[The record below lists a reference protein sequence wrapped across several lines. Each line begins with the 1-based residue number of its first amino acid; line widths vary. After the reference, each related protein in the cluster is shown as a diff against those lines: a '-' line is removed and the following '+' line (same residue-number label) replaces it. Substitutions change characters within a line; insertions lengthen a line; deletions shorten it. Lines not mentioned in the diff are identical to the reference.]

1 MMTRGTTTASTQSLP
16 RGSTVLLASAASY
29 NLLIGLPGVVMGA
42 TVNERI
48 VSLLVAC
55 FGLVYAICA
64 SDPRRYAPMLWA
76 GITGK
81 VGIIAL
87 LWRDI
92 ADGTAPSATL
102 PILAGDALFTI
113 GFVALLLAL
122 RRQA

>member
-1 MMTRGTTTASTQSLP
+1 
-16 RGSTVLLASAASY
+16 
-29 NLLIGLPGVVMGA
+29 
-42 TVNERI
+42 
-48 VSLLVAC
+48 
-55 FGLVYAICA
+55 
-64 SDPRRYAPMLWA
+64 MLWA